1 MFLTPE
7 HAQSLAACMHSAAQ
21 AMNQEAAQ
29 MPQQMIQHE
38 HEANCPVA
46 HDLLHHLQLYDAV
59 IRN

>member
-1 MFLTPE
+1 
-7 HAQSLAACMHSAAQ
+7 MHSAAQ

-38 HEANCPVA
+38 LEANCPVA